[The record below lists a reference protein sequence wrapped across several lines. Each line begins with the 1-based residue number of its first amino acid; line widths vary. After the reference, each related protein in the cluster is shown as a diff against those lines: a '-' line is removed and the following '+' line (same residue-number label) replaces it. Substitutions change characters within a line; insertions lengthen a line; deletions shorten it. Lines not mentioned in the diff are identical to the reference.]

1 MPSDEKFATIVDMQW
16 QRQTFWR
23 GFAGLFS
30 LFLAIVLTACA
41 TTAPY
46 TPSRLITPDELSGVQ
61 TKTVDDVT
69 VSVAILSDEEA
80 RAHFGADLG
89 KQGLQTLWL
98 SVRNGLP
105 GKLWFI
111 RNILDRD
118 FYSPDEAA
126 ILMQGEVAE
135 PAFDTLRQH
144 FRDESIRVLM
154 MPGTITEGFVFL
166 PRKEGGRYID
176 VRLAGDVYDMSE
188 LNSGVSADAVKRSGG
203 TVLDFRFGFALPLPD
218 GDFDYERL
226 ETAKTYA
233 GEILPDLDT
242 EAFRLA
248 LERLPCCVT
257 DADNE
262 QNGDPLNVVI
272 VGESADLL
280 NSLSRSG
287 WSFTH
292 RITLRS
298 VGRLVGAALQGEAYP
313 VAPVSSLY
321 VFGRKQDFALQRARR
336 SIARRNHMRF
346 WLAPFTYQGKQ
357 VWVGQISRD
366 IGIKLSRESPSLTTH
381 IIDPEVDL
389 AREYLLHSLLAEGL
403 VERFGFVKG
412 SVAAPRTQPAS
423 NLTGDP
429 FFSDGMRL
437 VVILSPDPQ
446 PLVEVGSLRWE
457 RSSPPVAEGQTE
469 AAERNVRPISPKSR
483 ESD

>member
-1 MPSDEKFATIVDMQW
+1 MVNMQW
-16 QRQTFWR
+16 QRRTHAR
-23 GFAGLFS
+23 AFAGLFP
-30 LFLAIVLTACA
+30 LFLAIALTACA
-41 TTAPY
+41 TTTPYAPK
-46 TPSRLITPDELSGVQ
+46 RLITPDELSGVQ
-61 TKTVDDVT
+61 IKTVDDVS
-69 VSVAILSDEEA
+69 VSVAILSDDEA

-89 KQGLQTLWL
+89 KQGLQALWL

-105 GKLWFI
+105 GRLWFI

-118 FYSPDEAA
+118 FYSADEAA
-126 ILMQGEVAE
+126 ILMRSEVAE
-135 PAFDTLRQH
+135 PAFDALRQN

-176 VRLAGDVYDMSE
+176 VRLAGDVYEMSG
-188 LNSGVSADAVKRSGG
+188 LNSGASAEEGKGAARE
-203 TVLDFRFGFALPLPD
+203 VLDFRFGFALPLPD

-226 ETAKTYA
+226 DPAKTYA
-233 GEILPDLDT
+233 GRELPDLGREDLR
-242 EAFRLA
+242 AA
-248 LERLPCCVT
+248 LEQLPCCAT
-257 DADNE
+257 DARNE
-262 QNGDPLNVVI
+262 QNADPLNVVI
-272 VGESADLL
+272 IGESADLL
-280 NSLSRSG
+280 NSLSQSG

-321 VFGRKQDFALQRARR
+321 LFGRKQDFALQRARR
-336 SIARRNHMRF
+336 SIAQRNHMRF
-346 WLAPFTYQGKQ
+346 WLAPFTYRGQQ

-366 IGIKLSRESPSLTTH
+366 IGIKLSGESPSLTTH

-412 SVAAPRTQPAS
+412 SVAATRTQPAS

-429 FFSDGMRL
+429 YFSDGMRL

-446 PLVEVGSLRWE
+446 PLVEVRSLRWE
-457 RSSPPVAEGQTE
+457 QSSPPVAEGQTE
-469 AAERNVRPISPKSR
+469 AAKRYVRRINPDSR